1 MTTCPAHTALQAQ
14 ASPLNRQVGASLIE
28 LMVGLT
34 IGLLVVLAA
43 TGSLLV
49 TRQGTTTVS
58 DSYRLTTA
66 GNNAM
71 RLIASTIRQAGAIEL
86 VQAAPGDKVI
96 FSLLPQRGA
105 TPAGD
110 QLVFGTDGGAAGTDT
125 LTVSYEHRN
134 ANVTRDCLGNDPG
147 VVPERIDNL
156 FSVNNVELRC
166 VGNLGL
172 AGTVIGGG
180 AQALVGDN
188 TNVNGEVAVEDFQV
202 WYWVQNPADPTR
214 SQRVTADAIAAGN
227 WGSVQ
232 TVEVCLQLRRS
243 NIANYPVIAGT
254 TYRNCRDADVDTD
267 GRLRQVF
274 RGMYKLRN
282 RM

>member
-1 MTTCPAHTALQAQ
+1 M
-14 ASPLNRQVGASLIE
+14 NRLTLIDKHLWCNNLARRHRGASLIE

-49 TRQGTTTVS
+49 TRQGSTTVS

-71 RLIASTIRQAGAIEL
+71 RVIASSIRQAGAAEL
-86 VQAAPGDKVI
+86 AQTNQGAPVSFTQMNRRAAN
-96 FSLLPQRGA
+96 A
-105 TPAGD
+105 AGD
-110 QLVFGTDGGAAGTDT
+110 QLVSGLEGGAGTDT
-125 LTVSYEHRN
+125 LTVSYEHRD
-134 ANVTRDCLGNDPG
+134 ATVTRDCLGNSPG
-147 VVPERIDNL
+147 LPPERIDNQ

-166 VGNLGL
+166 LGRRGI
-172 AGTVIGGG
+172 ANTNIAA

-188 TNVNGEVAVEDFQV
+188 DNANGEVAVEDFQV
-202 WYWVQNPADPTR
+202 WYWIQNPADATQ
-214 SQRVTADAIAAGN
+214 SQRVTAAGVGAGAWN
-227 WGSVQ
+227 TVQ
-232 TVEVCLQLRRS
+232 TVEVCLQLRGI
-243 NIANYPVIAGT
+243 NANYPIAG
-254 TYRNCRDADVDTD
+254 TYRNCRDADVAND

-274 RGMYKLRN
+274 RGIYKLRN